1 VFFFL
6 TGNDDPMVIFSRRHE
21 IRQMNLRDLKTVSLV
36 SGLRNTIALDF
47 LWEKKYLFW
56 TDVGDDKI
64 YRGTIMS
71 NSMYRSH
78 PPLPSSLC
86 CGHPCLMTPQCWC
99 FCSALCIVETEN
111 MSLSVTYYRDW

>member
-1 VFFFL
+1 MHSDVPDEHP
-6 TGNDDPMVIFSRRHE
+6 TMVIFSRRHE
-21 IRQMNLRDLKTVSLV
+21 IRQLNMKDSSKVSLV

-71 NSMYRSH
+71 NSK
-78 PPLPSSLC
+78 LLC
-86 CGHPCLMTPQCWC
+86 CRWSHFRPT
-99 FCSALCIVETEN
+99 
-111 MSLSVTYYRDW
+111 

>member
-1 VFFFL
+1 MYVCVYIYIYIYIYVL
-6 TGNDDPMVIFSRRHE
+6 TVPAPNATMVIFSRRHE
-21 IRQMNLRDLKTVSLV
+21 IRQLDLKDMSTVSLV

-71 NSMYRSH
+71 NGK
-78 PPLPSSLC
+78 SL
-86 CGHPCLMTPQCWC
+86 
-99 FCSALCIVETEN
+99 
-111 MSLSVTYYRDW
+111 